1 MGLGRVGRFWHWAR
15 SPLVQPLR
23 NDLLALPP
31 PTPVAA
37 TEPVH
42 YPGFDPKLLLTMR
55 MVLAARRWR
64 ALLDERLRP
73 LGHSSPRM
81 ETLSAIANSPKLSA
95 QVDIARRIGVEGP
108 TLTRMLDQLESDGLV
123 KRLPDPSDRR
133 TKRIKLTKK
142 GETTLA
148 DINAAADELRSQLLA
163 GFAPGAV
170 DGANQFMAEW
180 LDRLAE
186 TAAYTA

>member
-1 MGLGRVGRFWHWAR
+1 MGRGWRFRHRAG
-15 SPLVQPLR
+15 PHFAQPLR
-23 NDLLALPP
+23 NDLLASPP
-31 PTPVAA
+31 PTSVAETA
-37 TEPVH
+37 PAH

-163 GFAPGAV
+163 GFAPDAI
-170 DGANQFMAEW
+170 DDANQFMAQW

-186 TAAYTA
+186 TAAHTT